1 MSHSKYIKI
10 NSVGLRQLV
19 AAHLRAEGLMIDEFH
34 VEFVRESVG
43 GEPLALILV
52 PEQAQSDDDEE
63 DVPRARER
71 VPTAAATAAD
81 ILGGSGSVMDR
92 SSGLSEGIKKRAR

>member
-52 PEQAQSDDDEE
+52 PEQAQSDDEE

-71 VPTAAATAAD
+71 VPTAATTAAD